1 MAKLYEKAWNQV
13 VDNSPDWKKKI
24 MIENFPYDDPSDKRI
39 SDEVVKETM
48 RLAESWERELSGK
61 VTTPA
66 P

>member
-1 MAKLYEKAWNQV
+1 
-13 VDNSPDWKKKI
+13 